1 MEKVAQLMGLLAVEE
16 EERIRLAEEG
26 DSRADQVDHLARKTG
41 YLQERLHLEE
51 EAKRRTLLRY
61 IHSVKAQATAQ
72 IEAARLTSDFNE
84 DIADTLASNGGVI
97 QLAESGIGD
106 EEVHAL
112 AALLRG
118 NQNITELNL
127 RANVVTDEG
136 ARALGAVL
144 AGTSALR
151 TIDLRENS
159 VGKAGVRGVAES
171 LERAGRVRHV
181 YVHAGGK
188 IEALGTG
195 AWAAPRAGADGAGAG
210 AAPQVTVETVC
221 VVDVRENN
229 PAPKDAAGLPL
240 DDTMGGASQRNPAL
254 QQNASMSMGGG
265 QGGGGGG
272 RQSQRRSPRS
282 DGDRRWAEKTGD
294 GAGNGRRKIR
304 KGGKPRVRKGGPGGK
319 KKESAAERKRRER
332 QQAKEAKELHRSQ
345 RTEAG
350 WQGRAGG
357 MEQKG
362 ITGKKK
368 RRGGGTSS
376 GMSESLPP
384 LHGSQSQQSLPDA
397 SSTMPADVSGHIQR
411 ANAAAEAILAPAGG
425 SGKSTGGQKK
435 KPTGAFSAQLQNSP
449 LMQPAGFG
457 RAGKQQHT
465 K

>member
-1 MEKVAQLMGLLAVEE
+1 MFFLLTY
-16 EERIRLAEEG
+16 IFP
-26 DSRADQVDHLARKTG
+26 DHDPHSKHNT
-41 YLQERLHLEE
+41 Y
-51 EAKRRTLLRY
+51 RTLLRY

-72 IEAARLTSDFNE
+72 IEAARLTNDFNE

-127 RANVVTDEG
+127 RANVITDEG

-151 TIDLRENS
+151 TVDLRENS

-195 AWAAPRAGADGAGAG
+195 TWAAPRGSDGGSV

-229 PAPKDAAGLPL
+229 PAPKHVAGVPL
-240 DDTMGGASQRNPAL
+240 DDTMGGASQHNPAL
-254 QQNASMSMGGG
+254 QQNASMNMSGGH
-265 QGGGGGG
+265 GGGGG
-272 RQSQRRSPRS
+272 RQSQRRSPRT
-282 DGDRRWAEKTGD
+282 DGDMQWAEKTE
-294 GAGNGRRKIR
+294 NGRVGKRIQ
-304 KGGKPRVRKGGPGGK
+304 KGAKPRVRKVGPGK
-319 KKESAAERKRRER
+319 KKESAAEKKRRER
-332 QQAKEAKELHRSQ
+332 QRIKEAKELERSQ
-345 RTEAG
+345 RTESG

-357 MEQKG
+357 LEQKG
-362 ITGKKK
+362 HSKNK
-368 RRGGGTSS
+368 RQGIGGNGASSS

-384 LHGSQSQQSLPDA
+384 LHGSQSHQSLPDA

-411 ANAAAEAILAPAGG
+411 ANAAAEAILAPPGG
-425 SGKSTGGQKK
+425 ANVKKSLGGKKQ
-435 KPTGAFSAQLQNSP
+435 TGAFSAQLKNSP
-449 LMQPAGFG
+449 LLQPAGFG
-457 RAGKQQHT
+457 RAGKTHQV